1 MRCLPLQKQGAY
13 QSDRGDNQKHSSRP
27 FPTAKTTRK
36 DGGNRLEKNVR
47 RAPSSVGRPLCR
59 LVRPPFLQES
69 LARIATTT
77 ADKLGDGPRS
87 DGSTRTNSASFGEI
101 VCAGLARRRRAN
113 RVVRGSR
120 HDGFRRVRAASVR
133 LPASFSTRERDTPRA
148 PPGYHRERALARPR
162 ALKERAKGKGAA
174 VAGPEPAPVLQ
185 YFHFVIPMASGTEA
199 SATVAWSLRPGAT
212 DRLEKVVEL

>member
-1 MRCLPLQKQGAY
+1 MRCLPISKARGVPIRPGR
-13 QSDRGDNQKHSSRP
+13 QSKAHVEGLSNRENHEKRRGKPSEKKLSPRALLRRP
-27 FPTAKTTRK
+27 T
-36 DGGNRLEKNVR
+36 
-47 RAPSSVGRPLCR
+47 PLPP
-59 LVRPPFLQES
+59 RPPPI
-69 LARIATTT
+69 LARIAC
-77 ADKLGDGPRS
+77 
-87 DGSTRTNSASFGEI
+87 TNCHHDRRQTGQRPSIRRLDPDEFGF
-101 VCAGLARRRRAN
+101 
-113 RVVRGSR
+113 VRGNR